1 MRVSKFSIATFSIQS
16 SEGNADAPDGLVNV
30 SVSLNNEQ
38 VVGEGFGTVTLIDT
52 GNSSTETRHFNVFN
66 VENINFDPGKLTF
79 KGFMS
84 APPEN
89 SLPISGHGI
98 LITEIK

>member
-1 MRVSKFSIATFSIQS
+1 MRVSEFSIATFSIQS

-30 SVSLNNEQ
+30 SVNLNDEQ
-38 VVGEGFGTVTLIDT
+38 VVGEGFGKVTLIDT
-52 GNSSTETRHFNVFN
+52 GLSSEETSQFNIFN

-89 SLPISGHGI
+89 ALPISGHGI